1 MGFRI
6 VRALETAD
14 GSLPLKELSQR
25 AGMPASKAYAYVA
38 SFVHEGLLVQDSV
51 TGRPGA
57 TIGYRADGKHRGLTS
72 RYGIA
77 APRRLQSTWR
87 LKASAGETGLVN
99 AP

>member
-57 TIGYRADGKHRGLTS
+57 
-72 RYGIA
+72 IA
-77 APRRLQSTWR
+77 ERRSSIAPT
-87 LKASAGETGLVN
+87 ANTA
-99 AP
+99 A